1 MFGLDVRD
9 TYQRQLRFQRDA
21 DPAWGHSITA
31 QPGCEGIHTCMQC
44 GTCSAACP
52 LSVYMDYTPRRI
64 IATVREGFREDVL
77 RSQTIWLCASCYA
90 CRVRCPRDI
99 NITDIMYALKREAIR
114 SRMYPPHFPIPV
126 LAKAFFDMVKRR
138 GRSTEFW
145 LVLRMA
151 LRSNPLILLGMV
163 KTGWHLWRTGRLSL
177 GFEKIRGVSELQK
190 ALASPREEK

>member
-1 MFGLDVRD
+1 MFGLDARE
-9 TYQRQLRFQRDA
+9 TYHRELRFQRDA
-21 DPAWGHSITA
+21 DPAWGRKVTA
-31 QPGCEGIHTCMQC
+31 LPGCEGILTCMQC

-64 IATVREGFREDVL
+64 MATVREGFREDVL
-77 RSQTIWLCASCYA
+77 RSHTIWLCASCYA

-114 SRMYPPHFPIPV
+114 SRMYPSHFPIPV

-177 GFEKIRGVSELQK
+177 GYERIKGVDELQK
-190 ALASPREEK
+190 ALASPREEV